1 MFILLQKTFL
11 SFFILKITMME
22 TKTVYNQIVI
32 KTDVYKEKQKLPI
45 NILIYLAAGALAGIA
60 LIFGLFAFI
69 EILL

>member
-45 NILIYLAAGALAGIA
+45 NILIYLATGALAGIA

>member
-1 MFILLQKTFL
+1 
-11 SFFILKITMME
+11 ME

-69 EILL
+69 EILF